1 MSPTVVSIRF
11 ASTRRPVN
19 YATLVSLDLLHAIT
33 LSSVRAI
40 VVVHEALFYIYIYIS
55 LFFSSSQ
62 RELFS
67 DRTISRLQKEMSIE
81 DHQKV
86 YGLSGMMGR

>member
-40 VVVHEALFYIYIYIS
+40 VVVHEALFYIYIS